1 MCFLEGRTLQTCSNE
16 GPFFKIFFMQN
27 AYFSNTSPKYGGAW
41 PFYSRIIVV
50 AWWRPL
56 RGLWGLWGSIWAKI
70 LNSSWRR
77 PLGGLLGP
85 RGGLSDPRVVPDA
98 CPLCGQLV
106 HNSCSPR
113 VHLVFTLWPANAHLV
128 PNSCPPCGQL
138 VPKSCPSCGQ
148 LLHTSCPTC
157 LHLVAS

>member
-1 MCFLEGRTLQTCSNE
+1 MCFLEGRTLHTCSSE

-56 RGLWGLWGSIWAKI
+56 GGS
-70 LNSSWRR
+70 LG
-77 PLGGLLGP
+77 PLGLNLGQNSKFKLAAASGRAP
-85 RGGLSDPRVVPDA
+85 GASGGLSDPRVVPDA

-148 LLHTSCPTC
+148 LLHTSCPTRV
-157 LHLVAS
+157 HLVAS